1 MTTIFHT
8 ASLTR
13 IPRGQTAAKRVW
25 RDIGLG
31 LTVSLMVL
39 TMTVAGFRVRS
50 DADTNAWPV
59 VEAPQPAGGW
69 EYSVPP
75 DLLPLSVLP
84 PDTSR

>member
-1 MTTIFHT
+1 MTTICHPDR
-8 ASLTR
+8 LNR
-13 IPRGQTAAKRVW
+13 VGHAAVKRLW

-31 LTVSLMVL
+31 LTVSLVVL

-50 DADTNAWPV
+50 DLQTNVWPV

-69 EYSVPP
+69 EYSVSP
-75 DLLPLSVLP
+75 DLLPLGVLP